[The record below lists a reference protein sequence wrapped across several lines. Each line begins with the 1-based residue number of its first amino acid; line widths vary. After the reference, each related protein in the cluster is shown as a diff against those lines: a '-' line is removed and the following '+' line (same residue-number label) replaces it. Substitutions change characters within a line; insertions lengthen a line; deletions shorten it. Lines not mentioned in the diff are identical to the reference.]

1 MVSTACRHLGGDNRC
16 TAYETRPQICRG
28 YSTDDCECGDDWVY
42 DRYLET
48 PEQVEEY
55 AEAVLGPRQ
64 GPEGSEAAMTTPR
77 ITPRTLKGFR
87 DYPPE
92 AMIPRQRLID
102 TARRVYESYG
112 FMPIDT
118 PALEYLEILAGK
130 GGEETDKQLYKFQD
144 HGGRWVGLRF
154 DLTVPLARFAA
165 QHVGEL
171 GIPLKRYHIATVW
184 RGENTQRGRYR
195 EFMQCDFD
203 TIGTRSVAADI
214 ETVLVIHDL
223 FRQLGFREFT
233 IHVNNRM
240 VLTGLLERLDLAG
253 KATDVLRA
261 LDKLAKI
268 GPERVAEEIVAAGAT
283 AEQAREVLRL
293 AGLSGAND
301 DVLRQLEPLVAGSQ
315 RGQEGA
321 ARLKELL
328 DGVAA
333 AGVPPERLRLDVSIA
348 RGLDYYTGTVV
359 ETYLDALPGIGS
371 VCSGGRYDNLAELY
385 TNQELPGIGASL
397 GLDRLL
403 AAMEELQMI
412 EKVSTP
418 ARRADRLFRR
428 RAAARLPAAGGRG
441 ACRGPG
447 RGTLSRA
454 QETRPAV
461 EICRPP
467 RLPRGVD
474 CRARRVRPRRL
485 PSQGPAG
492 ATTEAGRAAGARRA
506 EYNRGSEENPE
517 VRIEG

>member
-1 MVSTACRHLGGDNRC
+1 
-16 TAYETRPQICRG
+16 
-28 YSTDDCECGDDWVY
+28 
-42 DRYLET
+42 
-48 PEQVEEY
+48 
-55 AEAVLGPRQ
+55 
-64 GPEGSEAAMTTPR
+64 MTTPR

-87 DYPPE
+87 DYAPE
-92 AMIPRQRLID
+92 AMIPRLRLID

-268 GPERVAEEIVAAGAT
+268 GPQRVVEEIVAAGAT

-315 RGQEGA
+315 RGEEGA
-321 ARLKELL
+321 GRLKELL

-418 ARRADRLFRR
+418 AAVLIAYFD
-428 RAAARLPAAGGRG
+428 AARLHDYLRLAA
-441 ACRGPG
+441 
-447 RGTLSRA
+447 
-454 QETRPAV
+454 AV
-461 EICRPP
+461 
-467 RLPRGVD
+467 
-474 CRARRVRPRRL
+474 
-485 PSQGPAG
+485 
-492 ATTEAGRAAGARRA
+492 RAAGLGVELFPEPRKLGQQLKYADRRGFRVTLIAGQDEFARGVCQVKDLQRETKQDVPLEPDA
-506 EYNRGSEENPE
+506 QSIIEA
-517 VRIEG
+517 VRRILNKDEG